1 MWFQSKKPKPL
12 HDDSK
17 KLLIFLCKNGHGE
30 DAYKE
35 VKRIASSGCDLSFL
49 DQDSL
54 LTPLLL
60 ALDCD
65 TSDPEIAK
73 LLFAY
78 SDDAWQRGMFGFNT
92 LHGAAKSQD
101 FLEILDFAIRRTK
114 NINERMGEE
123 SSTTAL
129 GLAARNLNELGIVKL
144 LANGASILA
153 GEGSAA
159 VGWCSTVWIND
170 LKAKSRYHK
179 YLQDEQKIENC
190 FNILLEAGLGVNDKI
205 EYSFRT
211 ATMLDA
217 VIRTWNLTGISFI
230 PCDKEFQKKK
240 LLLLLKNG
248 ANPNIEC
255 RESLTQKP
263 FRGTPIHVCERSEQL
278 AILLDHG
285 ADPHRVATNGRTI
298 IHAVIE
304 SRDHSERLESSFLKS
319 KFSIRRLENEF
330 LKHNENSP
338 GKSLSL
344 MEEVKQVK
352 FNPFTKEDDK
362 QRKIAFLGRIFA
374 SI

>member
-1 MWFQSKKPKPL
+1 MWFQSKKLKPL
-12 HDDSK
+12 PDDSK
-17 KLLIFLCKNGHGE
+17 KFLIFLCRNGHGE

-35 VKRIASSGCDLSFL
+35 VKRIASSGFDLSFF

-73 LLFAY
+73 LLFSY
-78 SDDAWQRGMFGFNT
+78 SDDAWQRGIFGFNT

-101 FLEILDFAIRRTK
+101 YLEILDFAIRRTK
-114 NINERMGEE
+114 NINEPMGEE
-123 SSTTAL
+123 ISTTAL

-144 LANGASILA
+144 LENGASILS

-159 VGWCSTVWIND
+159 VGWCSTVWNNE

-179 YLQDEQKIENC
+179 YLQDERKIEKC
-190 FNILLEAGLGVNDKI
+190 LNILLEAGLDVNDKM
-205 EYSFRT
+205 ECSFRDT
-211 ATMLDA
+211 TMLGA
-217 VIRTWNLTGISFI
+217 VIRTWNLTGNSFI
-230 PCDKEFQKKK
+230 PCDREFQRRK

-255 RESLTQKP
+255 REGLTQKP
-263 FRGTPIHVCERSEQL
+263 FWGTPIHVCERSEQL
-278 AILLDHG
+278 AILLDNG

-298 IHAVIE
+298 IHAIIE
-304 SRDHSERLESSFLKS
+304 SRDHSEGLESSLLRS
-319 KFSIRRLENEF
+319 KFSMRRLDKEF
-330 LKHNENSP
+330 LKYNEDSR

-344 MEEVKQVK
+344 MDEVKQIE
-352 FNPFTKEDDK
+352 FNPFIKAGDK
-362 QRKIAFLGRIFA
+362 QSKIAFLGRIFA
-374 SI
+374 SV